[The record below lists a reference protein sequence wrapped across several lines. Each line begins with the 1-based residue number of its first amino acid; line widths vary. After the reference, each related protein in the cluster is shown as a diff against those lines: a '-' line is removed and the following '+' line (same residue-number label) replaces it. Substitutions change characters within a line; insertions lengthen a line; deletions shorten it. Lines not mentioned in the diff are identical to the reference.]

1 VRLIAGALVVVL
13 VALAGPAGADHC
25 AGLNGAGVLV
35 VECAGSHSTS
45 PASGVQSP
53 GEGSPGGGGRVVDPL
68 LMGRVVNGGTLPGGG
83 ACVSVGLREFG
94 SVEAAENENRVAFR
108 RLENSVDPACPPA
121 PGAPPV
127 VLPSPEEVA
136 LAFWRQV
143 ELPTPQP
150 AVAPGWA
157 ITGLPSYLEP
167 GTTTTVEETFD
178 TVLGPLTI
186 TATGAQVG
194 VDWGDGTTAGPVPA
208 TLGGPYPDG
217 GITHVYTDVGTV
229 TITVT
234 QYWEGTWSLPGQGG
248 GTFATVTRTTPIEG
262 FEVRQVQAVLG

>member
-1 VRLIAGALVVVL
+1 
-13 VALAGPAGADHC
+13 
-25 AGLNGAGVLV
+25 
-35 VECAGSHSTS
+35 
-45 PASGVQSP
+45 
-53 GEGSPGGGGRVVDPL
+53 
-68 LMGRVVNGGTLPGGG
+68 
-83 ACVSVGLREFG
+83 VSVGLQEFG
-94 SVEAAENENRVAFR
+94 SVQAAENENRVAFR
-108 RLENSVDPACPPA
+108 RLENNVDPACPPV

-127 VLPSPEEVA
+127 VLPSPEVVA
-136 LAFWRQV
+136 LAFWRQL

-150 AVAPGWA
+150 QVAPGWA

-186 TATGAQVG
+186 TATGEQVA

-234 QYWEGTWSLPGQGG
+234 QYWQGTWSLPGQGA
-248 GTFATVTRTTPIEG
+248 GTFDTVTRTTPIEG